1 MLLKIVGIAL
11 QSFYGMLRILRLDMR
26 CTSIV
31 LYPFSDINLF
41 SLIACVV
48 KVFML
53 GRLRGKTFN
62 PLLSFLY
69 QAFSESLSGKP
80 RRQSIATSAGLL
92 FPISSDISE
101 SVKTRL
107 VFINLFCKTVTPVGF
122 SVFAARSIP
131 LVVFKFNLNTPIQI
145 YIFEGSLDMLVSGW
159 HALASSW

>member
-11 QSFYGMLRILRLDMR
+11 QSFDGMLRILRLGVR

-31 LYPFSDINLF
+31 LYPFSAINLF
-41 SLIACVV
+41 GLIACVV

-80 RRQSIATSAGLL
+80 RRPSIATSAGLL

-101 SVKTRL
+101 SVMTRL
-107 VFINLFCKTVTPVGF
+107 AFTDLLCKTATPVGF
-122 SVFAARSIP
+122 SGFVARSFPI
-131 LVVFKFNLNTPIQI
+131 VVSHSI
-145 YIFEGSLDMLVSGW
+145 
-159 HALASSW
+159 

>member
-11 QSFYGMLRILRLDMR
+11 QSFDGMLRILRLDVR
-26 CTSIV
+26 YTSIV

-48 KVFML
+48 KVFIL
-53 GRLRGKTFN
+53 GELRGRIFN

-69 QAFSESLSGKP
+69 QTFAESLSGKP
-80 RRQSIATSAGLL
+80 RGPSIATSAGLL

-107 VFINLFCKTVTPVGF
+107 AFTDLLCKTATPVGF
-122 SVFAARSIP
+122 SGFAPRSIP
-131 LVVFKFNLNTPIQI
+131 IVVSHSI
-145 YIFEGSLDMLVSGW
+145 
-159 HALASSW
+159 